1 MGAFE
6 RSRSV
11 LKVKCEIGRD
21 VGTEIKA
28 TDRLTNTC
36 TGERRRQ
43 TRNRKVKATCAQS
56 DPLCLIGQ
64 RTLATALRPFP
75 TRVAHKALKKKP
87 RIYRAIFQQYHT
99 LKFTVECHHH
109 WKNRVVLYFIFDCKY
124 CRCKKQSMFFEV
136 LMYWSRQEITLY
148 ALRCLLAGSVPI
160 SMPRWPGNSLVLHSL
175 LAHPFIYHTPF
186 LSFKFKDSI
195 SLPVKKLSSIKL
207 KNKKGIFANIN
218 LLNTTLMSLSHDV
231 LSILSSL
238 PPYFLSFLFWDY
250 IIYHH

>member
-64 RTLATALRPFP
+64 RTLATALRPLP

-87 RIYRAIFQQYHT
+87 RTYRAIFRQYHT

-109 WKNRVVLYFIFDCKY
+109 RKNRVVLYFIFDCKY

-136 LMYWSRQEITLY
+136 LMY
-148 ALRCLLAGSVPI
+148 
-160 SMPRWPGNSLVLHSL
+160 
-175 LAHPFIYHTPF
+175 
-186 LSFKFKDSI
+186 
-195 SLPVKKLSSIKL
+195 
-207 KNKKGIFANIN
+207 
-218 LLNTTLMSLSHDV
+218 
-231 LSILSSL
+231 
-238 PPYFLSFLFWDY
+238 
-250 IIYHH
+250 